1 MATSFYPGTAF
12 DEFFQVPIGRVII
25 DGAGG
30 TDFIHT
36 VDNFDQVLFGGDLR
50 DLIISEGTGNDLIF
64 GDSSGEGAEGADDS
78 VFLRD
83 AIAAG
88 RGNDIV
94 FAQTGPDY
102 VNGEQGDDHIHGGF
116 GGDFLQGG
124 SGNDFVEGG
133 VGNDILFGGT
143 TPGTIPVGFL
153 FTVTTDHNGISG
165 AGPVG
170 PFDNSLSGDE
180 QSTTNTGSDFLVG
193 GDGNDALH
201 GQDGIDRLVGGPG
214 SDSFFFETALGS
226 ANIDSVLDFEHGVD
240 KIVLSKATFTS
251 PHITDGTLSRGEF
264 YIGKKAHDKSDT
276 IIYNKKTGDLS
287 YDDDGKG
294 NHPGVVFAHLDA
306 HLKLSNADFL
316 IV

>member
-1 MATSFYPGTAF
+1 MATPFYQGTAF
-12 DEFFQVPIGRVII
+12 DEFFQVPVGRVII

-64 GDSSGEGAEGADDS
+64 GDSPGDGVEGADDS

-83 AIAAG
+83 IIAAG
-88 RGNDIV
+88 KGNDII

-124 SGNDFVEGG
+124 SGNDFIDGG
-133 VGNDILFGGT
+133 PGDDILFGGT
-143 TPGTIPVGFL
+143 TPGTIPVGYL

-165 AGPVG
+165 VGPVG
-170 PFDNSLSGDE
+170 PFTNSLSGDE
-180 QSTTNTGSDFLVG
+180 QATTNTGNDFLVG

-201 GQDGIDRLVGGPG
+201 GQDGAD
-214 SDSFFFETALGS
+214 
-226 ANIDSVLDFEHGVD
+226 N
-240 KIVLSKATFTS
+240 SKAAKASISFLVTMATMSSTAAAMPIASMRGQETTS
-251 PHITDGTLSRGEF
+251 LMEEPT
-264 YIGKKAHDKSDT
+264 T
-276 IIYNKKTGDLS
+276 IRSPEATATMCS
-287 YDDDGKG
+287 T
-294 NHPGVVFAHLDA
+294 
-306 HLKLSNADFL
+306 AD
-316 IV
+316 